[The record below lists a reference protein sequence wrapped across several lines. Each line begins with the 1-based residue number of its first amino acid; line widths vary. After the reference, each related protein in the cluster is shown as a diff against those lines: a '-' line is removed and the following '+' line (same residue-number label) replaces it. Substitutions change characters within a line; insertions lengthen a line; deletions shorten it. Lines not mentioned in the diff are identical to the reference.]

1 MTELRGA
8 ALSVKHKASGSIPSL
23 LNNYQGAHLLR
34 LLASVVCRILFVLW
48 PSGQHSA
55 GCEGLKG
62 QDWRK
67 TVQAV
72 VQLLSQGNGLS
83 AVVSRLLRHCQVL
96 NQQSAAK
103 LWEHALAVL
112 PWHLNLLFT

>member
-1 MTELRGA
+1 M
-8 ALSVKHKASGSIPSL
+8 
-23 LNNYQGAHLLR
+23 
-34 LLASVVCRILFVLW
+34 
-48 PSGQHSA
+48 
-55 GCEGLKG
+55 
-62 QDWRK
+62 
-67 TVQAV
+67 QAV